1 MPQQVVPGAALPV
14 AAGPQPVPAAPQA
27 YPAAVPQHMPV
38 SAAHNA
44 TVQPGQPE
52 GAAVLLTSAG
62 APVPAGAAEAYGY
75 QVAAAG
81 PVPGNAGL
89 QAINQ
94 QLSQSIVDS
103 SVSKS
108 RAALRESGTKQ
119 KLEPFF
125 AGAQESPMRSED
137 LLQAVASG
145 RVRLERFRGIAEDLE
160 LADDGAVQGLLV
172 RLAQIEQGVAAAGRG
187 GGDLAA
193 ALDAQNAAF
202 MQWEADLQAEVD
214 RLKAIQAR

>member
-1 MPQQVVPGAALPV
+1 
-14 AAGPQPVPAAPQA
+14 
-27 YPAAVPQHMPV
+27 
-38 SAAHNA
+38 
-44 TVQPGQPE
+44 
-52 GAAVLLTSAG
+52 
-62 APVPAGAAEAYGY
+62 
-75 QVAAAG
+75 
-81 PVPGNAGL
+81 
-89 QAINQ
+89 
-94 QLSQSIVDS
+94 
-103 SVSKS
+103 
-108 RAALRESGTKQ
+108 
-119 KLEPFF
+119 
-125 AGAQESPMRSED
+125 MRSED

-214 RLKAIQAR
+214 RLQAIQAR